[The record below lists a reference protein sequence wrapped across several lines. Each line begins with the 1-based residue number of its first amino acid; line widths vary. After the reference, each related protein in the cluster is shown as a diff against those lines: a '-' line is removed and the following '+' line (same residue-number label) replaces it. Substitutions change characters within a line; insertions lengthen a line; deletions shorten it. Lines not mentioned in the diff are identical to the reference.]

1 METLLV
7 LSYAAICIFIFKVFR
22 IPLNKWTVPTAVLGG
37 IFLVGALVLFMNYN
51 HPHTSFGGE
60 YYVSTPIMPNV
71 RGKVIEVPVKPN
83 SPLQE
88 GDVLFKIDPTPF
100 QAEVDRLE
108 AQLAETR
115 QNVLG
120 QEASYKAAMSTR
132 VKAQAERDRTYQQYQ
147 RYATGYKRG
156 AFTKADVDNREQF
169 YRSAEA
175 ALEAAQAEER
185 RAKLAY
191 ESNINGENTSIA
203 QIQAQLVKARFNL
216 DSTVVRASG
225 SGFVT
230 QVLLR
235 PGMMAVPLPL
245 RPVMTFINT
254 DDDFILGAFRQN
266 SLLRLQPGFEADV
279 IFRAIPGKAFR
290 AEVVDVLP
298 AIGEGQAQA
307 QGVLYGSDMLMRQ
320 GRPLVR
326 LKMIDDISEYK
337 LPLGANME
345 IAVYSDHAHHLAVM
359 RKILIRMKSWQN
371 YLYLDH

>member
-37 IFLVGALVLFMNYN
+37 IVLVGALVLFMNYN
-51 HPHTSFGGE
+51 HPHTSLGGE
-60 YYVSTPIMPNV
+60 YFISTPIMPNV
-71 RGKVIEVPVKPN
+71 RGKVIEVPVTPN
-83 SPLQE
+83 SPLKQ

-120 QEASYKAAMSTR
+120 QEASYKAAMATR
-132 VKAQAERDRTYQQYQ
+132 IKAQAERDRTYQQYQ

-175 ALEAAQAEER
+175 ALEAAQADER

-191 ESNINGENTSIA
+191 ESNINGENTAVA

-216 DSTVVRASG
+216 DSTVVRAPTD
-225 SGFVT
+225 GFVT

-254 DDDFILGAFRQN
+254 NDDFIIGAFRQN
-266 SLLRLQPGFEADV
+266 SLLRLKAGYEADI
-279 IFRAIPGKAFR
+279 IFRAIPGKTFK
-290 AEVVDVLP
+290 AEIIDVLP

-307 QGVLYGSDMLMRQ
+307 QGTLIGTDMLMRQ

-326 LKMIDDISEYK
+326 FRMLDDLSEYQ

-371 YLYLDH
+371 FLYLDH

>member
-37 IFLVGALVLFMNYN
+37 IVLVGALVLFMNYN
-51 HPHTSFGGE
+51 HPHTSLGGE
-60 YYVSTPIMPNV
+60 YFISTPIMPNV
-71 RGKVIEVPVKPN
+71 RGKVIEVPVTPN
-83 SPLQE
+83 SPLKQ

-120 QEASYKAAMSTR
+120 QEASYKAAMATR
-132 VKAQAERDRTYQQYQ
+132 IKAQAERDRTYQQYQ

-175 ALEAAQAEER
+175 ALEAAQADER

-191 ESNINGENTSIA
+191 ESNINGENTAVA

-216 DSTVVRASG
+216 DSTVVRAPTD
-225 SGFVT
+225 GFVT

-254 DDDFILGAFRQN
+254 NDDFIIGAFRQN
-266 SLLRLQPGFEADV
+266 SLLRLKPGYEADI
-279 IFRAIPGKAFR
+279 IFRAIPGKTFK
-290 AEVVDVLP
+290 AEIIDVLP

-307 QGVLYGSDMLMRQ
+307 QGTLIGTDMLMRQ

-326 LKMIDDISEYK
+326 FRMLDDLSEYQ

-371 YLYLDH
+371 FLYLDH